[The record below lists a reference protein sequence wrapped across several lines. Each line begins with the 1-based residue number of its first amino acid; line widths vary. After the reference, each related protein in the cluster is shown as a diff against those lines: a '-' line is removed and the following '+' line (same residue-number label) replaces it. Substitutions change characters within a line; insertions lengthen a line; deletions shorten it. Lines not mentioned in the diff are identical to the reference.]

1 MLILAKDNLFG
12 WANRKKF
19 DRFLFLIL
27 IFLLFSRPDKE
38 KVGIVGRTGSGK
50 SSITQA
56 IFRLAI
62 TDGIIFIDDVNIETI
77 GLHTLRSNIS
87 IIPQDPI
94 MFVGSLR
101 NNLDPF
107 NEKTNDD
114 LWNVLEQ
121 VNR

>member
-1 MLILAKDNLFG
+1 M
-12 WANRKKF
+12 
-19 DRFLFLIL
+19 FLIL

>member
-12 WANRKKF
+12 WAYKKI